1 MRVFSIFCYVLKTG
15 HIYRFFLAYILL
27 NTNVSLYSNTRKSQE
42 YAMKRSFFHSFC
54 IIFVLIIFSNPGQLP
69 CLWGLPDQ
77 EHEPIVEEVAVYN
90 VEVPVR
96 VLFKGKPVE
105 NLTKEDFTVYERN
118 KEVKI
123 NGFFI
128 KRKTIKINQPTRP
141 LETQTKEISLSPS
154 RVTPR
159 TFVLTFNIT
168 DYNMNFQKAM
178 DHLFDKILQPTD
190 HIIIFANDVTRE
202 YTSLKD
208 IASIKS
214 QILNELRNESQ
225 KARIRLIQYIKNLE
239 TELRVNDFRQGAIEA
254 RNNLGQDAA
263 NKLITFLQKCLLRWE
278 EYKKIYLLPRVDR
291 FYYFAR
297 YLKRVQGEKYV
308 LNFYQFELF
317 PKIRLSSRTMHKI
330 GVIANALLNTNDA
343 YRNWQGNT
351 INKTLNQLNVGYD
364 LNSGFPNEEITKL
377 FYNVDAT
384 FHSFFIRPL
393 IPSLHED
400 FEYMKVASDLENVLK
415 GITDLT
421 GGKNISSNDLVN
433 SLDIVSELED
443 VYYIIT
449 YVPQNPKKA
458 GKLKI
463 KVNNK
468 KYKVLYD
475 NQFRY
480 DYINEYLQN
489 LEEKIK
495 TPDIKIENFSFDRK
509 ILAFTVTDYLVKEI
523 DDKMTKAGRMKVRIR
538 VKDSNSHSLFDQ
550 EKMLTAQEDQ
560 LKISLAAF
568 KNLKKGE
575 YDFFIDAQD
584 IFTGKEA
591 NLYQKIKIK

>member
-1 MRVFSIFCYVLKTG
+1 
-15 HIYRFFLAYILL
+15 
-27 NTNVSLYSNTRKSQE
+27 
-42 YAMKRSFFHSFC
+42 MKKNLFYSFC
-54 IIFVLIIFSNPGQLP
+54 FIFVLIIFSNPGQFP
-69 CLWGLPDQ
+69 YLWGLPNQ

-96 VLFKGKPVE
+96 VLYKGKPVD
-105 NLTKEDFTVYERN
+105 NLTKEDFTVSESN
-118 KEVKI
+118 KKVKI

-128 KRKTIKINQPTRP
+128 KRKTIKIDRSTRS
-141 LETQTKEISLSPS
+141 LDTRTKEISLPPP

-159 TFVLTFNIT
+159 TFVLTFSIT
-168 DYNMNFQKAM
+168 NYDRNFAKAVE
-178 DHLFDKILQPTD
+178 HLFDKILQPTD
-190 HIIIFANDVTRE
+190 HLIIFANDVTRE

-208 IASIKS
+208 ISSIKS
-214 QILNELRNESQ
+214 QILNELKNESQ
-225 KARIRLIQYIKNLE
+225 KARVRLLQYIKDVE
-239 TELRVNDFRQGAIEA
+239 TELNANEFREDAIDSRGSA
-254 RNNLGQDAA
+254 FKDTP
-263 NKLITFLQKCLLRWE
+263 NKLITFLQKYLMRWE

-308 LNFYQFELF
+308 LNFYQFEMF
-317 PKIRLSSRTMHKI
+317 PRIRLSSETMRKI
-330 GVIANALLNTNDA
+330 GVIANALLNTNDG
-343 YRNWQGNT
+343 YMNWQGNT
-351 INKTLNQLNVGYD
+351 INKILNQLNVSYN

-384 FHSFFIRPL
+384 FHSFFIKP
-393 IPSLHED
+393 INPSLNED
-400 FEYMKVASDLENVLK
+400 IEYKTVASDLENVLK

-421 GGKNISSNDLVN
+421 GGKNITSNDLVK

-443 VYYIIT
+443 VYYIVT
-449 YVPQNPKKA
+449 YVPNNPKKA

-463 KVNNK
+463 KVKNK

-480 DYINEYLQN
+480 DYIAEYFQK

-509 ILAFTVTDYLVKEI
+509 VLALAVTNYLVKEI
-523 DDKMTKAGRMKVRIR
+523 DNKMTKAGRIKVRIR
-538 VKDSNSHSLFDQ
+538 VKDSKNHSLFDQ
-550 EKMLTAQEDQ
+550 EKILTAQEDQ
-560 LKISLAAF
+560 MKISLAAF

>member
-1 MRVFSIFCYVLKTG
+1 
-15 HIYRFFLAYILL
+15 
-27 NTNVSLYSNTRKSQE
+27 
-42 YAMKRSFFHSFC
+42 MKRNFFHGFC
-54 IIFVLIIFSNPGQLP
+54 FIFVLIIFSNPGQFP
-69 CLWGLPDQ
+69 CLWGLPNQ

-96 VLFKGKPVE
+96 VLYKGKPVD

-128 KRKTIKINQPTRP
+128 KRKTIKINRSTRP
-141 LETQTKEISLSPS
+141 LETQTKEISLPPS

-168 DYNMNFQKAM
+168 DYNMNFQKAV

-202 YTSLKD
+202 YTGLKD
-208 IASIKS
+208 ISPIKS
-214 QILNELRNESQ
+214 QIIEDLKNESQ

-239 TELRVNDFRQGAIEA
+239 TELSANEFREDSIDSRSGT
-254 RNNLGQDAA
+254 LGDTP
-263 NKLITFLQKCLLRWE
+263 NRLITFLQKYLQRWD
-278 EYKKIYLLPRVDR
+278 EYKRIYLLPRVDR

-297 YLKRVQGEKYV
+297 YLKQVQGEKYV

-330 GVIANALLNTNDA
+330 GVIANGLLNTNDA

-384 FHSFFIRPL
+384 FHSFFIKPL

-400 FEYMKVASDLENVLK
+400 FEYMVLASDLENVLK

-421 GGKNISSNDLVN
+421 GGKSITSNDLVN
-433 SLDIVSELED
+433 SLDIVSEVED
-443 VYYIIT
+443 VYYMIT
-449 YVPQNPKKA
+449 YVPNNPKKA
-458 GKLKI
+458 GKLNI
-463 KVNNK
+463 KVKNK

-480 DYINEYLQN
+480 DYINEYLQKLGKN
-489 LEEKIK
+489 IK
-495 TPDIKIENFSFDRK
+495 TPDIKIENFSFERK
-509 ILAFTVTDYLVKEI
+509 ILAFTVTDYLVREI

-538 VKDSNSHSLFDQ
+538 VKDSHNHSLFDQ

-560 LKISLAAF
+560 MKISLAAF